1 MVARAPSLTSSRDR
15 ANQEAARRITDAEP
29 VLVEI
34 GRAIDLVPG
43 MRPDMVLTSGAP
55 LPWPEITGIQRRSV
69 IHGALFEGLAAT
81 AEEAEAKL
89 DAGQITVEATQ
100 THGCVGVGVGIYTAS
115 MPVYVVENRAAG
127 NRAFCTMIE
136 GSPPRVFASG
146 VWGPDIVERL
156 HFVRD
161 VLSTVVG
168 EAIRRAGGI
177 PLKPIMR
184 RALSMGDELH
194 SRNDAATQLFT
205 SELAPYLVELARQR
219 EQDVQRTLEFLRSTP
234 IMFMRLA
241 VAAAKSAADSAHGVP
256 GSSLVTAMVSSVKEF
271 AIRVSG
277 LGDEWFRGPQPEFLG
292 DFLWGSTCDDMAW
305 AGESLVMET
314 IGLGGFA
321 QAAAFSLPF
330 RGSAEKLIER
340 TRLMYDVTVAEDASF
355 KIPYFDR
362 GIPVGLDIF
371 KVVETG
377 IPPSIYGGVIR
388 TDGGGMAGLGPV
400 APSTTIFAAAAAAHE
415 SRYGSG

>member
-1 MVARAPSLTSSRDR
+1 MLVAIAP
-15 ANQEAARRITDAEP
+15 
-29 VLVEI
+29 
-34 GRAIDLVPG
+34 AIDAVPG
-43 MRPDMVLTSGAP
+43 MRRDLILTSGAP
-55 LPWPEITGIQRRSV
+55 LAWPEITGIQRRSV
-69 IHGALFEGLAAT
+69 IHGAVYEGLAAT
-81 AEEAEAKL
+81 DEEAEAKL
-89 DAGQITVEATQ
+89 DAGAIMVEATQ
-100 THGCVGVGVGIYTAS
+100 PHGCVGVGVGIYTAS

-127 NRAFCTMIE
+127 TRGYCTMIE

-146 VWGPDIVERL
+146 AWGPDVVERL
-156 HFVRD
+156 HFVRE
-161 VLSTVVG
+161 VLAPVLAEVV
-168 EAIRRAGGI
+168 RRAGGI
-177 PLKPIMR
+177 PLKSIMR

-194 SRNDAATQLFT
+194 ARNDAATQLFA
-205 SELAPYLVELARQR
+205 SELTSHLLDLARKR
-219 EQDVQRTLEFLRSTP
+219 DADVRRTLQFLHGTP

-256 GSSLVTAMVSSVKEF
+256 GSSLVTGMVSSVKEF

-277 LGDEWFRGPQPEFLG
+277 LGDEWFRGRQPDFLG

-314 IGLGGFA
+314 VGLGGFA

-340 TRLMYDVTVAEDASF
+340 TRLMYDVTVTEDASF

-377 IPPSIYGGVIR
+377 IQPSIYGAVIR
-388 TDGGGMAGLGPV
+388 TDGGGVAGLGPV
-400 APSTTIFAAAAAAHE
+400 APSVDIFAAAAAAHE
-415 SRYGSG
+415 NRYGRASTSSVRPR